1 MDINDEIDFINVI
14 DNEKEFHQDYW
25 INIVPYKP
33 LIIHSNNC
41 EVDFIEENSRK
52 KIKFK
57 EKIIKKSKKNKK
69 SKKSKKLQKTKN
81 LEK

>member
-1 MDINDEIDFINVI
+1 MSDDIDIFSEDL
-14 DNEKEFHQDYW
+14 EFNQDYW
-25 INIVPYKP
+25 INIIPYKP

-41 EVDFIEENSRK
+41 EADFIEENSRK

-69 SKKSKKLQKTKN
+69 SKKLQKTKN
-81 LEK
+81 PEK